1 MKKPDSEIHKAVLRE
16 LKWDTRVDET
26 AVGVEVDDGVVTLT
40 GTVHSWAERVAA
52 EKAAH
57 RVADVLDV
65 ANDVEVKLPGDSR
78 RTDTEIAQV
87 LRLALAW
94 DVLVPEKRI
103 RSTVSD
109 GWVILEGDVDAWT
122 QREDAERAVRNLS
135 GVRGITNKIA
145 IKPSTVAPQ
154 DIERA
159 IESALARRAQ
169 REAGNLVLEVHE
181 GRVTLSGAVGSWSEK
196 QAVIAAVKGTH
207 GVRSVDERLRIE
219 SRAA

>member
-1 MKKPDSEIHKAVLRE
+1 
-16 LKWDTRVDET
+16 
-26 AVGVEVDDGVVTLT
+26 
-40 GTVHSWAERVAA
+40 
-52 EKAAH
+52 
-57 RVADVLDV
+57 LDV

-207 GVRSVDERLRIE
+207 GVRSVDERLRTGGGVGP
-219 SRAA
+219 AAPCDASAPCLIAAIGARRLP